1 MGPRAGI
8 PVPAIVMNDPL
19 ASGVKAGDGFR
30 YIPEP
35 MVMTL

>member
-1 MGPRAGI
+1 MTT
-8 PVPAIVMNDPL
+8 L